1 MQAASAG
8 ISSDSPDQLWTP
20 IRQEIVSGPWELSK
34 GVFLLEALSRSGE
47 HFGVDFLRFPYLGIF
62 GILLH
67 RRTREKSTHLGR
79 LPERIFQAYSRRY
92 FWKMVVRA
100 IIGSPVL
107 SWEHCTMH
115 FL

>member
-1 MQAASAG
+1 MPRVTIWSPAVNVATLLLRG
-8 ISSDSPDQLWTP
+8 FCDSKHQVLTSLYLL
-20 IRQEIVSGPWELSK
+20 IIFTKYL
-34 GVFLLEALSRSGE
+34 FLIGMSHQTVLQ
-47 HFGVDFLRFPYLGIF
+47 HLGS
-62 GILLH
+62 
-67 RRTREKSTHLGR
+67 STHLGR
-79 LPERIFQAYSRRY
+79 LPDRIFQAYSRRY